1 MQEWDVV
8 GVIAALIA
16 LFGAVVTPMI
26 KLTLAI
32 ARLTTT
38 MEQLEKNLE
47 CLTTGNRTAHERIWD
62 HAREQSIQ
70 LNDHEARIRVME
82 ET

>member
-16 LFGAVVTPMI
+16 LFSTVVAPMI

-32 ARLTTT
+32 AKLTTT
-38 MEQLEKNLE
+38 MEQLEKNMD
-47 CLTTGNRTAHERIWD
+47 CLMAGNSPAHERIWD
-62 HAREQSIQ
+62 HAREQSVQIS
-70 LNDHEARIRVME
+70 DHEARIRVME

>member
-16 LFGAVVTPMI
+16 LFSTVVAPMI

-32 ARLTTT
+32 AKLTTT
-38 MEQLEKNLE
+38 MEQLEKNMD
-47 CLTTGNRTAHERIWD
+47 CLMAGNNAAHERIWD
-62 HAREQSIQ
+62 HTREQSVQIS
-70 LNDHEARIRVME
+70 DHEARIRVME

>member
-16 LFGAVVTPMI
+16 LFTAVVTPVI

-32 ARLTTT
+32 GKLTTT
-38 MEQLEKNLE
+38 MEQLEKNIE
-47 CLTTGNRTAHERIWD
+47 CLTAGNRVAHERIWD
-62 HAREQSIQ
+62 HAREQSVQIS
-70 LNDHEARIRVME
+70 DHEARIRVME

>member
-47 CLTTGNRTAHERIWD
+47 CLTTGNHTAHERIWD
-62 HAREQSIQ
+62 HAKEQSSQ